1 MTPLSI
7 GLVLLS
13 ALAHSSWNLMLK
25 KSDNQEVFIFYLLVV
40 RLFQH
45 QIPGG
50 VGQGGQKDEAKGEG
64 SHGGEYSTVA
74 GDRR

>member
-1 MTPLSI
+1 
-7 GLVLLS
+7 
-13 ALAHSSWNLMLK
+13 
-25 KSDNQEVFIFYLLVV
+25 LVV

-50 VGQGGQKDEAKGEG
+50 VGQGGQKDEANGEG